1 MAFPLGAYYYC
12 DDAMD
17 VGAIQ
22 RLSMIASRAKRR
34 VQPLHRV
41 NSSGQVCG
49 LGFYTESGNDLAS
62 LAHKYISRCADLMMH
77 FKSGVRDDDD
87 ARDQGDFSPL
97 LRARLKKEGQKACC
111 KWEEWTSRICCVNVI

>member
-22 RLSMIASRAKRR
+22 RLSMSASRAKRR

-62 LAHKYISRCADLMMH
+62 LAHKYIS
-77 FKSGVRDDDD
+77 
-87 ARDQGDFSPL
+87 
-97 LRARLKKEGQKACC
+97 
-111 KWEEWTSRICCVNVI
+111 